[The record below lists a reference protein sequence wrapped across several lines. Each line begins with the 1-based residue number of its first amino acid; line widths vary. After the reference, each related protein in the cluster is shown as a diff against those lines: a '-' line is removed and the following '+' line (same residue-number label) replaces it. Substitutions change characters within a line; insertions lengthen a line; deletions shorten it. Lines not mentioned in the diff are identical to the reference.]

1 MHIRPVV
8 MQVPNTAQ
16 LLRGERRV
24 DDLDNRGRD
33 AAAMSAMS
41 SGHAVPT
48 FEWEANEWPVPSRG
62 IHWSIAHKPSMVVG
76 VTSVEPVSVDVER
89 IRPRADYQIAGAMD
103 AEELR
108 ILGGEP
114 NNAYFCAWVA
124 KEAVLKLA
132 RVGLKGLS
140 RARITRAWSDHA
152 IVAFNDIEY
161 PVSFAFFSGHVAAV
175 TGRPELVK
183 WTFIPEDTPADVS
196 APVDADVSLSM

>member
-8 MQVPNTAQ
+8 IQVPTSAQ
-16 LLRGERRV
+16 LLRGESRV
-24 DDLDNRGRD
+24 EDLDLRGRD

-48 FEWEANEWPVPSRG
+48 FDWIDEEWPVPSRG
-62 IHWSIAHKPSMVVG
+62 IHWSIAHKPSMVAG
-76 VTSVEPVSVDVER
+76 VTSVEPVSIDVER

-103 AEELR
+103 NEELD
-108 ILGGEP
+108 ILGGDAVH
-114 NNAYFCAWVA
+114 AYFCAWVA

-140 RARITRAWSDHA
+140 RARVTKAWSDHA
-152 IVAFNDIEY
+152 MVAFDGVEY

-183 WTFIPEDTPADVS
+183 WTFVPENAPADLS
-196 APVDADVSLSM
+196 APSDHAVFI